1 MQSDTGTTSNTP
13 SPAME
18 LPPGTFGPYDETF
31 TVRRQRWGTHVSYS
45 LTDNRE
51 LITSLT
57 LESCVAATRF
67 YLKGEQEGW
76 DAIGAESSQTY
87 EGVVGGKL

>member
-1 MQSDTGTTSNTP
+1 MTKQSNQPTI
-13 SPAME
+13 
-18 LPPGTFGPYDETF
+18 YDEAF
-31 TVRRQRWGTHVSYS
+31 MVKKQRWGTYVSYS
-45 LTDNRE
+45 LTDNQA

-67 YLKGEQEGW
+67 YLKGLQEGW
-76 DAIGAESSQTY
+76 GDTIASSY

>member
-13 SPAME
+13 DPN
-18 LPPGTFGPYDETF
+18 LHGPYDEAF
-31 TVRRQRWGTHVSYS
+31 MVRRQRWGTHVSYS

-67 YLKGEQEGW
+67 YLKGLQEGW
-76 DAIGAESSQTY
+76 ESAGAEVSRAY
-87 EGVVGGKL
+87 EGIVGGKL

>member
-1 MQSDTGTTSNTP
+1 MTEQNNQSIT
-13 SPAME
+13 
-18 LPPGTFGPYDETF
+18 YDETF

-45 LTDNRE
+45 LTDNQA

-67 YLKGEQEGW
+67 YLKGKQEGW
-76 DAIGAESSQTY
+76 DAFGIEPSVAY
-87 EGVVGGKL
+87 EGTVGGKL